1 MEETSHSFWVNS
13 KAYEMAGITEDVKND
28 VERGIVYM
36 RDSNGRLNGIVLENA
51 GIQMMEK
58 AMDPRVEK
66 IKIYQYSRSNLI
78 KSFRNTLSLPVS
90 PNKASKKAF
99 TFWPRT
105 ALPQPLMPES
115 TGEGNTKTP
124 TKAF

>member
-1 MEETSHSFWVNS
+1 
-13 KAYEMAGITEDVKND
+13 MAGITEDVKND

-66 IKIYQYSRSNLI
+66 I
-78 KSFRNTLSLPVS
+78 
-90 PNKASKKAF
+90 
-99 TFWPRT
+99 
-105 ALPQPLMPES
+105 
-115 TGEGNTKTP
+115 
-124 TKAF
+124 